1 MCTTRPRPSG
11 RGAKLNGQVSGR
23 RPKGDLFETVLSA
36 IFGMCECVINPLN
49 VLCRKSESMSTRPK
63 EPDTRNPAP
72 TKGRLS
78 QVLLAGLNVEH
89 KPSRTVPVKQ
99 TSAGTFVP
107 AVVNEDFFVARGST
121 SKLRKFMKQMLV
133 DNIVV
138 TGAGDNTLLAPVPV
152 GTSLGWSK
160 LEGLVFANGE
170 FVYEGGFNVAYKFDM
185 EQVVSHRLYTAGAL
199 PNLSGVLPNDKQ
211 LILRTS
217 IRDRSDKPLPSALSA
232 MQELF
237 INAFASENKIG
248 PKLFAAWMTVD
259 NEIRALLPVLDF
271 EDGEADDLKVTLT
284 IISEMWAGSL
294 REPLM
299 QQKLDPGRF
308 ATQFSD
314 LMTRSINVGFWQVD
328 SKPLNVLYRHS
339 YTENGLTLELCW
351 TDFDNR
357 FCSINPRGVNVEIS
371 KCSVLVHAASFM
383 GSVSCSMGN
392 EVFRRY
398 QPALKM
404 RLISDF
410 EIDKV
415 TDYGLCDWLNTYVA
429 AGDAPLEKA
438 KHKVTRLLLRSMR
451 HYIVS
456 PETIGDKRCIL
467 EINDAS
473 PTFMTMLN
481 FALLK
486 AGDEEV
492 ENLAVDLEK
501 RLR

>member
-1 MCTTRPRPSG
+1 
-11 RGAKLNGQVSGR
+11 
-23 RPKGDLFETVLSA
+23 
-36 IFGMCECVINPLN
+36 
-49 VLCRKSESMSTRPK
+49 MSTRPK
-63 EPDTRNPAP
+63 EPDAQNPAS

-78 QVLLAGLNVEH
+78 QVLLAGLNVGH

-99 TSAGTFVP
+99 ASTGTFVP
-107 AVVNEDFFVARGST
+107 AVVNENFFVARGYT
-121 SKLRKFMKQMLV
+121 AATRKFMKQMLV
-133 DNIVV
+133 DNVVV
-138 TGAGDNTLLAPVPV
+138 TGAGDDTLLAPVPV

-170 FVYEGGFNVAYKFDM
+170 FVYEGGFNVAYKFGM
-185 EQVVSHRLYTAGAL
+185 EEVVSHRLYTAGAV

-237 INAFASENKIG
+237 INAFASENQIG

-259 NEIRALLPVLDF
+259 KQTRELLPVLDF

-294 REPLM
+294 SEPLM
-299 QQKLDPGRF
+299 QQTLDPGRF

-314 LMTRSINVGFWQVD
+314 LMTRSIKVGFWQVD
-328 SKPLNVLYRHS
+328 SKPLNVLYRYA
-339 YTENGLTLELCW
+339 YTEKGLTLELCW
-351 TDFDNR
+351 TDFDTR
-357 FCSINPRGVNVEIS
+357 FCSINPRAVNDEIS

-398 QPALKM
+398 QPALKR

-415 TDYGLCDWLNTYVA
+415 NGYHLCDWLNTYVA
-429 AGDAPLEKA
+429 LGSAPLEKA
-438 KHKVTRLLLRSMR
+438 KHKVTRLLLNSMR

-456 PETIGDKRCIL
+456 PDSIAGERCIL
-467 EINDAS
+467 QVNDAS
-473 PTFMTMLN
+473 PTFRTMLN

-501 RLR
+501 SLRDMVEPFAGMLENLNLPHGV